1 MNQTELNAL
10 LPSLPVREKVGQ
22 LVQWTMRQLAAT
34 NGGAVTGPDLGK
46 VQGDGA
52 KYFSSVLNF
61 ASPEEA
67 AELQK
72 NYLANQEHRIPLIF
86 MMDVVHGCRTIFPEP
101 LAMAG
106 SFDLQLMEECSA
118 MAAKEASAYGVH
130 LTFAPMVDHCRDA
143 RWGRVMESGGE
154 DPYLSGEMGAATV
167 RGFQGRDLS
176 DPDSLATCVKHYA
189 AYGAAEGGRD
199 YNQVELSERVLR
211 EWYLPAYRDCIK
223 AGARMVMPSF
233 NSLNG
238 MPSVANKWLILD
250 VLRNEWGF
258 DGAVI
263 SDYNALNELLH
274 HGVAEDRREA
284 AKMCAECECDIDMV
298 SGGYAEYLT
307 ELTESGVFPMEKL
320 DRAVMR
326 VLKIKNELGLFEDPY
341 RGASAEK
348 INKVCL
354 TKGHRALA
362 KKAALESAVLLK
374 NEGVLPFD
382 RGVKSVALIGPFA
395 DSDDILGA
403 WFCYGKREEAV
414 TVRQGIENLLPE
426 ACVTLVNGCS
436 SAIGSTDES
445 GIPAAVEA
453 AKKAD
458 IVILCMGEER
468 DCSGEGRSRASLT
481 LPGVQ
486 EKLIRSVS
494 EVNPNTAL
502 LLFNGRPLELTNAA
516 GAVPAILE
524 MWMPGTEGGSA
535 AAELLFGVQNPCGKL
550 AMSFPK
556 SVGQMPLFYAYSHT
570 GRAKKKPEGVF
581 EPFRSDY
588 MDCGNLPLFPFG
600 FGLSYTTFRYD
611 SLTVK
616 KTELRAG
623 EPLTAEVTL
632 TNTGK
637 REGREVIEL
646 YLNDKVSS
654 LVTPVQKLASF
665 APVTLAP
672 GETETVTLTV
682 APERMALWNAENKFT
697 IEPGT
702 FDLFVGCADHPILTT
717 EFRVL

>member
-1 MNQTELNAL
+1 MNQTELTTL
-10 LPSLPVREKVGQ
+10 LSSLSVREKVGQ
-22 LVQWTMRQLAAT
+22 LVQWTMKQLAAT
-34 NGGAVTGPDLGK
+34 DGAVTGPDLGK
-46 VQGDGA
+46 VHGDGA
-52 KYFSSVLNF
+52 RYSSSLLNI
-61 ASPEEA
+61 ASPGEA
-67 AELQK
+67 EELQE
-72 NYLANQEHRIPLIF
+72 NYLANQEHKIPLIF

-106 SFDLQLMEECSA
+106 SFDTALMEECSA
-118 MAAKEASAYGVH
+118 VAAREASAYGVH

-167 RGFQGRDLS
+167 RGFQGTDLRN
-176 DPDSLATCVKHYA
+176 PDSLATCVERCA

-199 YNQVELSERVLR
+199 CNRVELSERVLR

-250 VLRNEWGF
+250 VLRREWGF
-258 DGAVI
+258 DGAII
-263 SDYNALNELLH
+263 SDYNALNELIH

-320 DRAVMR
+320 DKAVMR
-326 VLKIKNELGLFEDPY
+326 ILKIRNELGLFEDPY
-341 RGASAEK
+341 RGASTEK
-348 INKVCL
+348 IERVCL
-354 TKGHRALA
+354 TKEHRSLSE
-362 KKAALESAVLLK
+362 KAALESAVLLK

-414 TVRQGIENLLPE
+414 TVKKGIETLLPD
-426 ACVTLVNGCS
+426 AHVTIVQGCS
-436 SAIGSTDES
+436 SAIGSADES
-445 GIPAAVEA
+445 SIPAAVKA
-453 AKKAD
+453 AEKAD

-468 DCSGEGRSRASLT
+468 DCSGEGRSRATLT

-486 EKLIRSVS
+486 EKLIHAVS
-494 EVNPNTAL
+494 KVNPNTAL
-502 LLFNGRPLELTNAA
+502 LLFNGRPLELTNVVDD
-516 GAVPAILE
+516 VPAILE

-535 AAELLFGVQNPCGKL
+535 AAELLFGVRNPCGKL

-611 SLTVK
+611 ALTLK
-616 KTELRAG
+616 NPELRAG
-623 EPLTAEVTL
+623 EALAAEVTL

-654 LVTPVQKLASF
+654 LVTPVQKLAAF
-665 APVTLAP
+665 APITLSP
-672 GETETVTLTV
+672 GETKTVSLTV
-682 APERMALWNAENKFT
+682 SPERMTLWTADNKFA
-697 IEPGT
+697 IEPGAFT
-702 FDLFVGCADHPILTT
+702 LFAGCADHPLLSA
-717 EFRVL
+717 EFRVR

>member
-1 MNQTELNAL
+1 MKQSELTKL
-10 LPSLPVREKVGQ
+10 LSSLSVREKVGQ
-22 LVQWTMRQLAAT
+22 LVQWTMKQLAAT
-34 NGGAVTGPDLGK
+34 NGAVTGPDLGK
-46 VQGDGA
+46 VHGDGE

-72 NYLANQEHRIPLIF
+72 NYLAGQEHKIPLIF

-106 SFDLQLMEECSA
+106 SFDLKLMEECSA
-118 MAAKEASAYGVH
+118 MAAREASAYGVH

-154 DPYLSGEMGAATV
+154 DPFLSGAMGAATV
-167 RGFQGRDLS
+167 RGFQGTDLKH
-176 DPDSLATCVKHYA
+176 PDSLATCVKHYA

-199 YNQVELSERVLR
+199 YNQVELSERVLG
-211 EWYLPAYRDCIK
+211 EWYLPAYRDCID
-223 AGARMVMPSF
+223 AGAKMVMPSF

-238 MPSVANKWLILD
+238 MPSVANKWLIRD
-250 VLRNEWGF
+250 VLRSEWGF
-258 DGAVI
+258 DGTVI
-263 SDYNALNELLH
+263 SDYNALNELIH
-274 HGVAEDRREA
+274 HGVAEDRRAA
-284 AKMCAECECDIDMV
+284 AKMCADCECDMDMV

-307 ELTESGVFPMEKL
+307 ELVEKGEISMEKL
-320 DRAVMR
+320 DRAVLR
-326 VLKIKNELGLFEDPY
+326 ILKIKNELGLFEDPF
-341 RGASAEK
+341 RGASEEK
-348 INKVCL
+348 IEKVCL
-354 TKGHRALA
+354 TRQHRELS

-382 RGVKSVALIGPFA
+382 RGAKSVALIGPFA
-395 DSDDILGA
+395 DCDDILGA

-414 TVRQGIENLLPE
+414 TVRQGIEQLLPN
-426 ACVTLVNGCS
+426 ARVTIMEGCS

-445 GIPAAVEA
+445 GIPAAVEEA
-453 AKKAD
+453 AKAD
-458 IVILCMGEER
+458 VVILCVGEER

-486 EKLIRSVS
+486 EKLIRAVS
-494 EVNPNTAL
+494 KANPNTAL
-502 LLFNGRPLELTNAA
+502 VLFNGRPLELT
-516 GAVPAILE
+516 GVVDDVPAILE

-535 AAELLFGVQNPCGKL
+535 AAELLFGVQNPSGKL

-611 SLTVK
+611 SLTPA
-616 KTELRAG
+616 KTELKAG
-623 EPLTAEVTL
+623 ESLNVEVTV
-632 TNTGK
+632 TNTG
-637 REGREVIEL
+637 EQAGREVVQL

-654 LVTPVQKLASF
+654 LVTPVQKLAAF
-665 APVTLAP
+665 APVTLEP
-672 GETETVTLTV
+672 GETKKVTLTV
-682 APERMALWNAENKFT
+682 EAERMNLWNSENRFV
-697 IEPGT
+697 IEPGV
-702 FDLFVGCADHPILTT
+702 FELFTGCADRPILTT
-717 EFRVL
+717 EFNVI

>member
-1 MNQTELNAL
+1 MKQTELADL
-10 LPSLPVREKVGQ
+10 LSSLSVREKVGQ
-22 LVQWTMRQLAAT
+22 LVQWTMKQLAAT
-34 NGGAVTGPDLGK
+34 DGAVTGPDLGK

-67 AELQK
+67 RALQK
-72 NYLANQEHRIPLIF
+72 NYLAGQEHKIPLIF

-106 SFDLQLMEECSA
+106 SFDLKLMEECSA
-118 MAAKEASAYGVH
+118 MAAREASAYGVH

-143 RWGRVMESGGE
+143 RWGRVMESVGE
-154 DPYLSGEMGAATV
+154 DPYLSGAMGAAAV
-167 RGFQGRDLS
+167 RGFQGSDLS

-211 EWYLPAYRDCIK
+211 EWYLPAYLDCVK

-250 VLRNEWGF
+250 VLRGEWGF

-263 SDYNALNELLH
+263 SDYNALNELVC
-274 HGVAEDRREA
+274 HGVAEDRRTA
-284 AKMCAECECDIDMV
+284 AKLCADCECDMDMV

-307 ELTESGVFPMEKL
+307 ELVEKKAFPMERL
-320 DRAVMR
+320 DKAVLR
-326 VLKIKNELGLFEDPY
+326 ILTIKNELGLFEDPY

-348 INKVCL
+348 IEKVCL
-354 TKGHRALA
+354 TKEHRALA

-382 RGVKSVALIGPFA
+382 RKVKTIALIGPFA
-395 DSDDILGA
+395 DSDDIIGA

-414 TVRQGIENLLPE
+414 TVRQGIEKLLPN
-426 ACVTLVNGCS
+426 AHVTVVHGCS
-436 SAIGSTDES
+436 PLIGSTDES
-445 GIPAAVEA
+445 GIPVAVEA
-453 AKKAD
+453 AAKAD
-458 IVILCMGEER
+458 AVILCMGEER

-486 EKLIRSVS
+486 EKLIRAVS
-494 EVNPNTAL
+494 KANRHTAL
-502 LLFNGRPLELTNAA
+502 LLFNGRPLELTGVAE
-516 GAVPAILE
+516 AVPAILE

-535 AAELLFGVQNPCGKL
+535 AAELLFGVHNPCGKL

-600 FGLSYTTFRYD
+600 FGLSYTTFRYE
-611 SLTVK
+611 SLTLG
-616 KTELRAG
+616 KTELAAG
-623 EPLTAEVTL
+623 EDLPVEVTL
-632 TNTGK
+632 TNTGT
-637 REGREVIEL
+637 RAGREVVEL
-646 YLNDKVSS
+646 YLNDRVSS
-654 LVTPVQKLASF
+654 LVTPVQKLAAF
-665 APVTLAP
+665 APVTLEP
-672 GETETVTLTV
+672 GETKTVALTV
-682 APERMALWNAENKFT
+682 AAERMALWNGENRFV
-697 IEPGT
+697 IEPGV
-702 FDLFVGCADHPILTT
+702 FSLFAGCADHPILTS
-717 EFRVL
+717 EFRVR

>member
-1 MNQTELNAL
+1 MNQSELSTL
-10 LPSLPVREKVGQ
+10 LSSLTVREKVGQ
-22 LVQWTMRQLAAT
+22 LVQWTMKQLAAT
-34 NGGAVTGPDLGK
+34 DGAVTGPDLGK
-46 VQGDGA
+46 VHGDGA
-52 KYFSSVLNF
+52 KYYSSVLNF

-67 AELQK
+67 NELQK
-72 NYLANQEHRIPLIF
+72 NYLANQQHKIPLIF

-106 SFDLQLMEECSA
+106 SFDTELMEECSA

-154 DPYLSGEMGAATV
+154 DPYLSGAMGAATV
-167 RGFQGRDLS
+167 RGFQGNDLR

-238 MPSVANKWLILD
+238 MPSVANRWLILD
-250 VLRNEWGF
+250 VLRREWGF
-258 DGAVI
+258 EGAVI

-274 HGVAEDRREA
+274 HGVAEDRRA
-284 AKMCAECECDIDMV
+284 ATKMCADCECDIDMV
-298 SGGYAEYLT
+298 SGGYAEYLA
-307 ELTESGVFPMEKL
+307 ELVESGEFPMEKL
-320 DRAVMR
+320 DKAVMR
-326 VLKIKNELGLFEDPY
+326 VLKVKNELGLFEDPY
-341 RGASAEK
+341 RGASKEK
-348 INKVCL
+348 IEKVCL
-354 TKGHRALA
+354 TKEHCALA
-362 KKAALESAVLLK
+362 KKAALKSAVLLK

-395 DSDDILGA
+395 DCDDILGA

-414 TVRQGIENLLPE
+414 TVRKGIETLLPD
-426 ACVTLVNGCS
+426 ARITLVQGCS

-445 GIPAAVEA
+445 GIEAAVQA
-453 AKKAD
+453 AKNAD
-458 IVILCMGEER
+458 IVILCVGEER
-468 DCSGEGRSRASLT
+468 DCSGEGRSRATLT

-486 EKLIRSVS
+486 EKLIHAVS
-494 EVNPNTAL
+494 KVNPNTAL
-502 LLFNGRPLELTNAA
+502 LLFNGRPLELTNVVDD
-516 GAVPAILE
+516 VPAILE

-535 AAELLFGVQNPCGKL
+535 AAELLFGVRNPCGKL

-556 SVGQMPLFYAYSHT
+556 SVGQMPLFYAYPHT

-611 SLTVK
+611 SLTLQNPD
-616 KTELRAG
+616 LRAG
-623 EPLTAEVTL
+623 EALTAEVTL
-632 TNTGK
+632 SNTGT
-637 REGREVIEL
+637 REGREVVEL

-654 LVTPVQKLASF
+654 LVTPVQKLAAF
-665 APVTLAP
+665 ATVTLAP
-672 GETETVTLTV
+672 GETKTVTLTI
-682 APERMALWNAENKFT
+682 APERMALWTADNKFT
-697 IEPGT
+697 IEPGAFT
-702 FDLFVGCADHPILTT
+702 LFASCADHPLLTA
-717 EFRVL
+717 EFNVR

>member
-1 MNQTELNAL
+1 MNQSELTTL
-10 LPSLPVREKVGQ
+10 LSSLTVREKVGQ
-22 LVQWTMRQLAAT
+22 LVQWTMKQLAAT
-34 NGGAVTGPDLGK
+34 DGAVTGPDLGK
-46 VQGDGA
+46 VHGDGA

-67 AELQK
+67 NELQK
-72 NYLANQEHRIPLIF
+72 NYLANQEHKIPLIF

-106 SFDLQLMEECSA
+106 SFDTELMEECSA

-154 DPYLSGEMGAATV
+154 DPYLSGAMGAATV
-167 RGFQGRDLS
+167 RGFQGTDLHN
-176 DPDSLATCVKHYA
+176 PDSLATCVKHYA
-189 AYGAAEGGRD
+189 AYGAAESGRD

-211 EWYLPAYRDCIK
+211 EWYLPAYRDCIE

-238 MPSVANKWLILD
+238 MPSVANRWLILD
-250 VLRNEWGF
+250 VLRREWGF

-263 SDYNALNELLH
+263 SDYNALNELIH
-274 HGVAEDRREA
+274 HGVAEDRRTA
-284 AKMCAECECDIDMV
+284 TKMCADCECDIDMV
-298 SGGYAEYLT
+298 SGGYAEYLAD
-307 ELTESGVFPMEKL
+307 LVESGAFPMEKL

-341 RGASAEK
+341 RGASKEK
-348 INKVCL
+348 IEKVCF
-354 TKGHRALA
+354 TAEHRALA

-382 RGVKSVALIGPFA
+382 RGVKTVALIGPFA
-395 DSDDILGA
+395 DCDDILGA

-414 TVRQGIENLLPE
+414 TVRQGIETLLPD
-426 ACVTLVNGCS
+426 ARVTLVRGCS
-436 SAIGSTDES
+436 PAIGSTDES
-445 GIPAAVEA
+445 GIEAAVQA
-453 AKKAD
+453 AKNAD
-458 IVILCMGEER
+458 VVILCVGEER
-468 DCSGEGRSRASLT
+468 DCSGEGRSRATLT

-486 EKLIRSVS
+486 EKLIHAVS
-494 EVNPNTAL
+494 KANPNTAL
-502 LLFNGRPLELTNAA
+502 LLFNGRPLELTNVVDD
-516 GAVPAILE
+516 VPAILE

-600 FGLSYTTFRYD
+600 FGMSYTTFRYD
-611 SLTVK
+611 SLTLNT
-616 KTELRAG
+616 TELQAG

-632 TNTGK
+632 TNTGS
-637 REGREVIEL
+637 REGCEVVEL
-646 YLNDKVSS
+646 YLNDQFSS
-654 LVTPVQKLASF
+654 LVTPVQKLAAF

-672 GETETVTLTV
+672 GETKTVSLTI
-682 APERMALWNAENKFT
+682 APERMALWTPDAHFT

-702 FDLFVGCADHPILTT
+702 FTLFAGYADHPLLTT
-717 EFRVL
+717 EFRVY